1 MYTITTYSNR
11 FYVDNDILTSDFI
24 NSAEDT
30 IIKFNK
36 AVFYTYNLLY
46 LKEFNKDKFDKILAE
61 DGTKT
66 IFLHIRKKFKY
77 NSYYT
82 NAIINLTEGKLKSQI
97 SNNKNYIDQTNEKNK
112 SH

>member
-11 FYVDNDILTSDFI
+11 FYINGDIITNDFI

-46 LKEFNKDKFDKILAE
+46 LKEFNKDKFDKILIE
-61 DGTKT
+61 TETKT
-66 IFLHIRKKFKY
+66 VFLHIRKKV
-77 NSYYT
+77 
-82 NAIINLTEGKLKSQI
+82 
-97 SNNKNYIDQTNEKNK
+97 
-112 SH
+112 

>member
-11 FYVDNDILTSDFI
+11 FYADNDMITSDFI

-61 DGTKT
+61 DE
-66 IFLHIRKKFKY
+66 
-77 NSYYT
+77 
-82 NAIINLTEGKLKSQI
+82 TE
-97 SNNKNYIDQTNEKNK
+97 TV
-112 SH
+112 